1 MILGK
6 HVRRECK
13 RRLNKKAIGIFILI
27 SLFLI
32 VGIVNAWE
40 KLFANEPVKQDTLG
54 GGTVSENHKKY
65 NILVLGID
73 KRRDDIGRSNV
84 TCLLTVDM
92 DKKTISMLWV
102 PRDSRVDIP
111 GYEWNKIGHAYAYE
125 GPKLSEKTVSKLLG
139 VPIDYYLAV
148 NMDGFKHVI
157 DAIGGV
163 DINVDKKMYY
173 YDPYD
178 EGEVDN
184 DGLIDLKPGQQ
195 HMDGN
200 RALEYV
206 RFRHDEM
213 GDIGR
218 IERQQKF
225 SNALIEAVVKPS
237 TITRIPDIVK
247 EVKASFDTDIP
258 LSTLVEI
265 AACVPSAYQKGLDTE
280 MVAGTP
286 VYINNLSYWLPN
298 IEKMRDQIA
307 RLENIEKTNSYND
320 DTEKLSS
327 EYKNSTKSMK
337 VEIAK

>member
-1 MILGK
+1 MGK
-6 HVRRECK
+6 HIRTKSK
-13 RRLNKKAIGIFILI
+13 RRVNKKA
-27 SLFLI
+27 
-32 VGIVNAWE
+32 VGIAVLFVLCMSVGLVYAWK
-40 KLFANEPVKQDTLG
+40 KLFTDAPLNNTAG
-54 GGTVSENHKKY
+54 SITASESHTKY

-73 KRRDDIGRSNV
+73 KRRNDIGRSNV
-84 TCLLTVDM
+84 TCLLIVDM

-125 GPKLSEKTVSKLLG
+125 GPKLSEKTVSTLLG

-148 NMDGFKHVI
+148 NMEGFQHVI
-157 DAIGGV
+157 DAVGGV

-178 EGEVDN
+178 EGEVNN
-184 DGLIDLKPGQQ
+184 DGLIDLEPGQQ

-200 RALEYV
+200 TALQYV

-225 SNALIEAVVKPS
+225 SNALIEAVVQPA
-237 TITRIPDIVK
+237 TLTRLPEIVK
-247 EVKASFDTDIP
+247 EVQTSFDTNIS
-258 LSTLVEI
+258 LATLLKI
-265 AACVPSAYQKGLDTE
+265 GTCVPEAYQKGLNTE
-280 MVAGTP
+280 MVDGTP
-286 VYINNLSYWLPN
+286 VYINNISYWLPN

-307 RLENIEKTNSYND
+307 RLEDIEKTDSYNHE
-320 DTEKLSS
+320 TQNLAAA
-327 EYKNSTKSMK
+327 YRNSTKNMK
-337 VEIAK
+337 VEIAR

>member
-1 MILGK
+1 MLKK
-6 HVRRECK
+6 HIRTESK
-13 RRLNKKAIGIFILI
+13 RQANKKKV
-27 SLFLI
+27 
-32 VGIVNAWE
+32 VGIVAFVILCLSVSLGYAWK
-40 KLFANEPVKQDTLG
+40 KLFADEPLNHTTG
-54 GGTVSENHKKY
+54 NAIASENHKKY

-73 KRRDDIGRSNV
+73 KRRNDIGRSNV

-102 PRDSRVDIP
+102 PRDSRVNIP

-125 GPKLSEKTVSKLLG
+125 GPKLSKKTVSTLLG

-148 NMDGFKHVI
+148 NMEGFKHVI
-157 DAIGGV
+157 DAVGGV
-163 DINVDKKMYY
+163 DIHVDKRMYY

-200 RALEYV
+200 TALQYV

-218 IERQQKF
+218 IKRQQKF
-225 SNALIEAVVKPS
+225 SNALIEAVVKPA
-237 TITRIPDIVK
+237 TLTRLPEIVK
-247 EVKASFDTDIP
+247 EVKASFDTDVP
-258 LSTLVEI
+258 LATLVEI
-265 AACVPSAYQKGLDTE
+265 GTCVPVAYQKGLDTE
-280 MVAGTP
+280 MVDGTP
-286 VYINNLSYWLPN
+286 VYINNISYWLPN
-298 IEKMRDQIA
+298 IEKMRDQTA
-307 RLENIEKTNSYND
+307 RLEHIDKTDSYNIA
-320 DTEKLSS
+320 TQKLATA
-327 EYKNSTKSMK
+327 YRNSTRNMK